1 MNKVT
6 MRRFIIREDTVE
18 KVREALKDNKE
29 VLHDF
34 NTGLCTLSPYMPC
47 HSEMGDEACCGI
59 FMGIDDEN
67 SVICNEC
74 LMNINDAL
82 KQLKEQNK

>member
-1 MNKVT
+1 
-6 MRRFIIREDTVE
+6 MRKFIIREDTIK

-34 NTGLCTLSPYMPC
+34 DTGLCTLSLYMPT
-47 HSEMGDEACCGI
+47 HIDLGDEECCGI
-59 FMGIDDEN
+59 FMSIDDNN

-74 LMNINDAL
+74 AMNINDAIR
-82 KQLKEQNK
+82 QLKEKK